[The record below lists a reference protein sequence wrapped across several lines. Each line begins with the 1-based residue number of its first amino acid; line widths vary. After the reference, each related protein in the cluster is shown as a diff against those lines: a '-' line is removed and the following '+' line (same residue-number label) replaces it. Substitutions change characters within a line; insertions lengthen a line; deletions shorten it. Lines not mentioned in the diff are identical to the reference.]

1 MIKLKID
8 ITTKKGTTVT
18 TTWGIQ
24 QARIYPDL
32 ECRGARI
39 EWRNADGLFPQY
51 PATKAVGLPNEYN
64 VYLLR
69 DDIAV
74 PTHNNRK
81 DFAGYDGN
89 PGSFALR
96 GVDMGE
102 VSATIKVSPWASCLW
117 AVRGGNSPTTGERDF
132 LNLHVLPHLKAAIL
146 REAKALKAEAVDAI
160 AASVVERL
168 KEARTSLNDCSKQMI
183 AAVRAL

>member
-32 ECRGARI
+32 ECHGTRI
-39 EWRNADGLFPQY
+39 SWRNTGGLFPQY
-51 PATKAVGLPNEYN
+51 PATKADGLPAEYYA
-64 VYLLR
+64 YLLR
-69 DDIAV
+69 DDIQT
-74 PTHNNRK
+74 PTHNNRN

-89 PGSFALR
+89 PGTFALR
-96 GVDMGE
+96 GVDLGE
-102 VSATIKVSPWASCLW
+102 VNATIKVSPWASCLW
-117 AVRGGNSPTTGERDF
+117 EVRGSDRPTTGERDF
-132 LNLHVLPHLKAAIL
+132 LNLHVLPHLNAAIL
-146 REAKALKAEAVDAI
+146 REAKTLKAEAVDAI
-160 AASVVERL
+160 AASVVQRL
-168 KEARTSLNDCSKQMI
+168 KEAQASLDECEKQMI

>member
-18 TTWGIQ
+18 TAWGIRQ
-24 QARIYPDL
+24 SRIYPDL
-32 ECRGARI
+32 ECHGTRI
-39 EWRNADGLFPQY
+39 KWRNTGGLFPQY

-64 VYLLR
+64 AYLLR
-69 DDIAV
+69 DDIPT
-74 PTHNNRK
+74 PTHNNRM

-89 PGSFALR
+89 PGTFALR
-96 GVDMGE
+96 GVDLGE
-102 VSATIKVSPWASCLW
+102 VSATIKESPWPSCVW
-117 AVRGGNSPTTGERDF
+117 TVRGSNSPTTGERDF

-146 REAKALKAEAVDAI
+146 RGAKALKAEAVDAT

-168 KEARTSLNDCSKQMI
+168 KEARTSLDDCSKQMI
-183 AAVRAL
+183 AAIRAL

>member
-24 QARIYPDL
+24 QERIYPDL
-32 ECRGARI
+32 ECHGARI
-39 EWRNADGLFPQY
+39 SWRNTGGLFPQY
-51 PATKAVGLPNEYN
+51 PATKAVGLPATYN
-64 VYLLR
+64 AYLLR
-69 DDIAV
+69 DDIPT

-89 PGSFALR
+89 PGTFALR

-102 VSATIKVSPWASCLW
+102 VSAEINESPWPSCTFR
-117 AVRGGNSPTTGERDF
+117 VRGSARPTAGERDF
-132 LNLHVLPHLKAAIL
+132 LAEHVLPHLKAAIL
-146 REAKALKAEAVDAI
+146 REAKTLKAEAVDAL
-160 AASVVERL
+160 AASVVQRL
-168 KEARTSLNDCSKQMI
+168 KEAQASLDECSKQML

>member
-1 MIKLKID
+1 MLKLIID

-32 ECRGARI
+32 ECHGTRI
-39 EWRNADGLFPQY
+39 KWRNTGGLFPKY
-51 PATKAVGLPNEYN
+51 PATNAVGLPAEYYA
-64 VYLLR
+64 YLLR

-102 VSATIKVSPWASCLW
+102 ICATIKEAPWQSCSW
-117 AVRGGNSPTTGERDF
+117 EVRGSDHPTAGERAF
-132 LNLHVLPHLKAAIL
+132 LDEHVLPHLKAAIL
-146 REAKALKAEAVDAI
+146 REAKTLKAEAVDAI
-160 AASVVERL
+160 AASVVQRL
-168 KEARTSLNDCSKQMI
+168 KEAQASLDECEKQMI